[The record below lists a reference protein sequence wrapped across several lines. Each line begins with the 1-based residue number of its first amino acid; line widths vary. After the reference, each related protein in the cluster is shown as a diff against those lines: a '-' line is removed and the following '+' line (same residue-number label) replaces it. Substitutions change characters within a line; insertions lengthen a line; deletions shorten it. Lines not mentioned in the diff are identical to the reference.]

1 MWAFG
6 GLGSLFAF
14 ILLLRVSLKTKTQ
27 FGFEPYTL
35 LPTSAACLYMAW
47 RSYKSPKPSNKIKVK
62 EENKKIVLI
71 LAVALITFF
80 IRKYFKL
87 EDIF

>member
-14 ILLLRVSLKTKTQ
+14 ILLLLVSLKTKTQ
-27 FGFEPYTL
+27 FGVEPYTL

-62 EENKKIVLI
+62 QENKNDRIDSRRCVDYFFHKKI
-71 LAVALITFF
+71 F
-80 IRKYFKL
+80 
-87 EDIF
+87 